1 MSEMSL
7 RQQIEQIEQL
17 RKNLYEILREFNEME
32 TKLNDRIR
40 YIRQT
45 GMRTE
50 TADKMQD
57 KYLREITEK
66 RDKLC
71 EIMSAEERFLIDLE
85 EELKTIFNV

>member
-17 RKNLYEILREFNEME
+17 QRYLLEFCREFNVME
-32 TKLNDRIR
+32 KELDDRIR

-57 KYLREITEK
+57 KYLREITK
-66 RDKLC
+66 RKEELD
-71 EIMSAEERFLIDLE
+71 EIMHAEYRYLTELKERFERIYQ
-85 EELKTIFNV
+85 I